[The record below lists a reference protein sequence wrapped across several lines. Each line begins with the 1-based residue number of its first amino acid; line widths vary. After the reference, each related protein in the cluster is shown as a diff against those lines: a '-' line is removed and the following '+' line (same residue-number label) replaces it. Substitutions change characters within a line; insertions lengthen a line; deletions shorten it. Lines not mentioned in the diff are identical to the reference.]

1 MRQMSAP
8 VLNAGVITS
17 TVAWPQ
23 TPHSR
28 LTQRDGEQEKE
39 RELPLEN

>member
-1 MRQMSAP
+1 MRQMSAA

-23 TPHSR
+23 TPHPR
-28 LTQRDGEQEKE
+28 LTQRDGAREKE